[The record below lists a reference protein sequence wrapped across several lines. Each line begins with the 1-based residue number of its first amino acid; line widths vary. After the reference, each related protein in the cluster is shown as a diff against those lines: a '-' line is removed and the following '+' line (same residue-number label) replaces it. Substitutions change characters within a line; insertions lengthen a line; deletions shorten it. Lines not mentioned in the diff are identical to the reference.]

1 MFLAV
6 GHRLRGTYRF
16 GRFGFGHRSFG
27 QRHHIF
33 AIAGHYVSGAVDMIV
48 ARKFSSGHHTRGRLQ
63 IGPLHG
69 VERHR
74 RRGQCTRTRTAAARS
89 QAGEDIHGAHRVVHH
104 QIFIVILLF
113 HTMQIGVSTRTTSA
127 GPAIG
132 EAHGHHHG
140 SSMYIVFD
148 LRIFFFRAQVVEQGR
163 THVERPRAVG
173 IEVPTEVQSQFRH
186 QITRSQIAIG
196 RFFLEV
202 VSPTERQNT
211 VEFNATRFNRR
222 RDKQVYEIDS
232 AINIDLTSGTATQQ
246 EVLIGQQQVA
256 FHTQRE
262 RRRELAFEI
271 ESKHPRNQ

>member
-6 GHRLRGTYRF
+6 GHRFRGTYRF

-33 AIAGHYVSGAVDMIV
+33 AITGHDVSGAVDMIV

-89 QAGEDIHGAHRVVHH
+89 QAGKNIHGAHRVVHH
-104 QIFIVILLF
+104 QIFIVIILF

-127 GPAIG
+127 SPAIG
-132 EAHGHHHG
+132 EAHGHHHSG
-140 SSMYIVFD
+140 SMYIVFD

-163 THVERPRAVG
+163 THVQRPRAVG
-173 IEVPTEVQSQFRH
+173 IEVPTEVQSQLRH
-186 QITRSQIAIG
+186 QITRS
-196 RFFLEV
+196 
-202 VSPTERQNT
+202 
-211 VEFNATRFNRR
+211 
-222 RDKQVYEIDS
+222 
-232 AINIDLTSGTATQQ
+232 
-246 EVLIGQQQVA
+246 
-256 FHTQRE
+256 
-262 RRRELAFEI
+262 
-271 ESKHPRNQ
+271 